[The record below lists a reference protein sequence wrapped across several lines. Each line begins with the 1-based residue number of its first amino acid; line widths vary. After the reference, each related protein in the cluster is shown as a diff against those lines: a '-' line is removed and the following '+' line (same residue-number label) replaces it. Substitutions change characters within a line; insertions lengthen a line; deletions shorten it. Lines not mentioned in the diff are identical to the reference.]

1 MIREKKSSGGWLDPT
16 SYITGRLPVTAS
28 GILHTQNGKG
38 RFALE
43 TAEVSGIPI
52 PKTFLQE
59 IVSFYT
65 RTDDNPRG
73 INIDDEFELP
83 AEIRRIGV
91 DKGRAIV
98 VQ

>member
-1 MIREKKSSGGWLDPT
+1 
-16 SYITGRLPVTAS
+16 
-28 GILHTQNGKG
+28 LHTREGKG
-38 RFALE
+38 RFELA

-59 IVSFYT
+59 IVSYYT
-65 RTDDNPRG
+65 RTAENPSG
-73 INIDDEFELP
+73 INIDQVFDLP
-83 AEIRRIGV
+83 AEIRSIAV